1 MNLFRG
7 NESGRGRSGG
17 AVAGAEA
24 GALYR
29 AASPRESGIGVVP
42 GSAGHA
48 PILVLRKFWLDLD
61 FGLL

>member
-7 NESGRGRSGG
+7 NESGRGRNGG

-29 AASPRESGIGVVP
+29 AASPDESALCRDP
-42 GSAGHA
+42 QAA
-48 PILVLRKFWLDLD
+48 CRF
-61 FGLL
+61 

>member
-7 NESGRGRSGG
+7 NESGRRRSGG

-29 AASPRESGIGVVP
+29 AVSPGESALCRDP
-42 GSAGHA
+42 QAT
-48 PILVLRKFWLDLD
+48 RRF
-61 FGLL
+61 